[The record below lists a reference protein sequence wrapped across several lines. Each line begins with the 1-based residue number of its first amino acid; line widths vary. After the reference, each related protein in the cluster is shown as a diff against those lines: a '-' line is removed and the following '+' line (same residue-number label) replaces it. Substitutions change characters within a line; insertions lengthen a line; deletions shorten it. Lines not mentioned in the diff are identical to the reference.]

1 MYTSTLRPFIWAYLV
16 SAVVG
21 SCPPFKGSFNA
32 TILDLY
38 PENADWDPVHCKI
51 YFGLYYNASVAVYD
65 PYRDEYEEI
74 IIPGITGND
83 DYSITGIDY
92 DGMGSMYFA
101 ATSYTAFEATTSGN
115 PALANF
121 TGPNSVIRYDT
132 NDRTIRWITDLVPLQ
147 KQVFQRT
154 GKLITGFQDMAED
167 GQGNTY
173 VIGTFGQIIVK
184 INKSG
189 TPQIWYEP
197 KNINDTLLSG
207 GIVRSGDTIVIN
219 DRVAPG
225 LLTFDINKSKGVP
238 TYVHPEGF
246 PTNYTGGG
254 DGLMLPSKYGGKVI
268 LWSDDFYGNRVIGSK
283 NNWKTAEYLGLVPM
297 DETLSKEGGY
307 TTGSFEV
314 GQTIYSLTEF
324 FQPTRSLEAK
334 PKWLMVDAT
343 EQVDELVKAWERKSW

>member
-1 MYTSTLRPFIWAYLV
+1 MGPSTLQNILWVCYSFIYLALV
-16 SAVVG
+16 LGLCLTSG
-21 SCPPFKGSFNA
+21 S
-32 TILDLY
+32 
-38 PENADWDPVHCKI
+38 
-51 YFGLYYNASVAVYD
+51 LYYNASVAVYD

-184 INKSG
+184 VNKFG

-238 TYVHPEGF
+238 VYVHPEGF

>member
-1 MYTSTLRPFIWAYLV
+1 MGLCLTN
-16 SAVVG
+16 G
-21 SCPPFKGSFNA
+21 S
-32 TILDLY
+32 
-38 PENADWDPVHCKI
+38 
-51 YFGLYYNASVAVYD
+51 LYYNASVAVYD

-154 GKLITGFQDMAED
+154 GNLITGFQDMAED

-184 INKSG
+184 VNKTG

-207 GIVRSGDTIVIN
+207 GIVRSGDKIVIN

-225 LLTFDINKSKGVP
+225 LLTFDINKPKGVP
-238 TYVHPEGF
+238 VYVHPEGF

-268 LWSDDFYGNRVIGSK
+268 LWSDDFYGNRVIGSR
-283 NNWKTAEYLGLVPM
+283 NNWETAEYLGLVPM
-297 DETLSKEGGY
+297 DETLSKQGGY

-324 FQPTRSLEAK
+324 FQPTRSVETK
-334 PKWLMVDAT
+334 QKFLMIDAT